1 MIMSAKQKKLKFKP
15 RIKLNN
21 NKYESLTYTSVLWT
35 ATRLFFEDRCVLQIN
50 GIFFINNQVKVAIK
64 KLTIFLNFPLLGFLS
79 KCEC

>member
-21 NKYESLTYTSVLWT
+21 NMYESLTYTSVLWT
-35 ATRLFFEDRCVLQIN
+35 ATRLSFEDRCVLQIN
-50 GIFFINNQVKVAIK
+50 GIFFINNQVKVEIK
-64 KLTIFLNFPLLGFLS
+64 KLTSFLNFPLLGFLS